1 MVSTCMLEALS
12 TTEEHIPV
20 GRGRHGE
27 HLHAG
32 AYLLG
37 KRRPL
42 RGTHQMQSKV
52 LEVIRGHQRSSEVI
66 SGPQRPSV
74 VIRGHQRHSSE
85 PIKERERERESPS
98 TGPLGG
104 APGRSKH
111 AQVVVKVVV
120 KA

>member
-1 MVSTCMLEALS
+1 MR
-12 TTEEHIPV
+12 
-20 GRGRHGE
+20 RGRHGE

-74 VIRGHQRHSSE
+74 VIRGPSE
-85 PIKERERERESPS
+85 ALIRTNQRERERESPS

>member
-1 MVSTCMLEALS
+1 
-12 TTEEHIPV
+12 
-20 GRGRHGE
+20 
-27 HLHAG
+27 
-32 AYLLG
+32 
-37 KRRPL
+37 
-42 RGTHQMQSKV
+42 MQSKV

-85 PIKERERERESPS
+85 PIKERERESPS

>member
-1 MVSTCMLEALS
+1 MR
-12 TTEEHIPV
+12 
-20 GRGRHGE
+20 RGRHGE

-52 LEVIRGHQRSSEVI
+52 LEVIRGHQWSSEAI
-66 SGPQRPSV
+66 S
-74 VIRGHQRHSSE
+74 GHQRHSSE
-85 PIKERERERESPS
+85 PIKERERESPS

>member
-1 MVSTCMLEALS
+1 MVSTCMLGHTYSASVGPSEALIRCNQRS
-12 TTEEHIPV
+12 
-20 GRGRHGE
+20 
-27 HLHAG
+27 
-32 AYLLG
+32 
-37 KRRPL
+37 L
-42 RGTHQMQSKV
+42 RSS
-52 LEVIRGHQRSSEVI
+52 EVIRGHQRS
-66 SGPQRPSV
+66 SV